1 MKKTVLASFAVAL
14 LCLPSKARNVY
25 AYLTGNYSPVMTVQ
39 SIKKIVFNASG
50 IEFQTQYGKS
60 STAAFADL
68 DYFRFYKTPVP
79 VGVDAISNSSLSIA
93 LDGNNLHVESN
104 AAIDYISVFSIQGI
118 LVTQARPCTK
128 SYDISTSSYAPGVY
142 LVKVVSDGKELTKKI
157 IK

>member
-1 MKKTVLASFAVAL
+1 MKKTVLASFAAAL
-14 LCLPSKARNVY
+14 LCLPGNARNVY

-60 STAAFADL
+60 STAAFADM

-79 VGVDAISNSSLSIA
+79 VGVDAISDNALSIA
-93 LDGNNLHVESN
+93 LEGNNLRIESSSS
-104 AAIDYISVFSIQGI
+104 IDYISVCSVQGI
-118 LVTQARPCTK
+118 LVAQTRPCTK
-128 SYDISTSSYAPGVY
+128 SYAISTSSYAPGVY
-142 LVKVVSDGKELTKKI
+142 LVKVISDGKELTKKI

>member
-1 MKKTVLASFAVAL
+1 MKRLVTVGFAAAL
-14 LCLPSKARNVY
+14 LSLPSGARNVY

-39 SIKKIVFNASG
+39 SIKKIAFTASG
-50 IEFQTQYGKS
+50 IDFQTQYGKT

-79 VGVDAISNSSLSIA
+79 VGVDAISGNALSIV
-93 LDGNNLHVESN
+93 LEGNNLCVESSSD
-104 AAIDYISVFSIQGI
+104 IDYISVCSVQGI
-118 LVTQARPCTK
+118 LVAQARPGTK
-128 SYDISTSSYAPGVY
+128 SYAMSTSSYAPGVY